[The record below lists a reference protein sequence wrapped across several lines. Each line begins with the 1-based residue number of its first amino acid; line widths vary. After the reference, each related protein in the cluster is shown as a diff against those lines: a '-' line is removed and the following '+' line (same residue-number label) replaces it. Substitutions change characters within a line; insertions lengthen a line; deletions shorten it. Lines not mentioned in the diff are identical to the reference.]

1 MVEGNAG
8 FTTTRRGA
16 LRTGAIGLGGL
27 TGAIALSGSGVAAAA
42 EPAAFDAATAAAVAG
57 VSVGGF
63 FLLLD
68 QIPGDSVDDKH
79 DKWIDA
85 LSFSFGA
92 SNTSSL
98 TGSGWSSSKPSM
110 QQINVVAY
118 QGSQSPL
125 LFLRTLNG
133 KHLASA
139 LFQGISAGETPR
151 KFMEIELKDVLVG
164 SYSASGSGGS
174 SPTESFSLAFG
185 SIRYSIY
192 LQGPAGAAGQEIT
205 TTWNVRTSTGA

>member
-1 MVEGNAG
+1 MVDGNEG

-16 LRTGAIGLGGL
+16 LRTGALGLGGL
-27 TGAIALSGSGVAAAA
+27 TGAIALSGAGGAAAA
-42 EPAAFDAATAAAVAG
+42 EPAAFDAATLAAVAG
-57 VSVGGF
+57 VNVGGL

-79 DKWIDA
+79 SKSIDV
-85 LSFSFGA
+85 LGFSFGA
-92 SNTSSL
+92 SNSSSL
-98 TGSGWSSSKPSM
+98 TGSGWSSSKPSVQQM
-110 QQINVVAY
+110 QFSAF

-133 KHLASA
+133 KHLTSA
-139 LFQGISAGETPR
+139 LLQGVTAGDSPR
-151 KFMEIELKDVLVG
+151 KFLEVDLKDVLVA
-164 SYSASGSGGS
+164 SYVVSGSEGS

-192 LQGPAGAAGQEIT
+192 LQGPDGAPGSEIT
-205 TTWNVRTSTGA
+205 SSWNVRTSTGA

>member
-1 MVEGNAG
+1 MVDGKED

-16 LRTGAIGLGGL
+16 LRTGALGLGGL
-27 TGAIALSGSGVAAAA
+27 TGAIALNGAGVAAAA
-42 EPAAFDAATAAAVAG
+42 EPAAFDAAAMAAVTG
-57 VSVGGF
+57 VDVGGL

-79 DKWIDA
+79 SKWIDTLA
-85 LSFSFGA
+85 FSFGA
-92 SNTSSL
+92 SNSSSL
-98 TGSGWSSSKPSM
+98 TGSGWSSSKPAV
-110 QQINVVAY
+110 QQINFSAY

-139 LFQGISAGETPR
+139 LLQGMTAGDSPR
-151 KFMEIELKDVLVG
+151 KFFEVEMKDVLVASYAVSGTG
-164 SYSASGSGGS
+164 SNS
-174 SPTESFSLAFG
+174 SSESFSLAFG

-192 LQGPAGAAGQEIT
+192 LQGPDGLPGSEIT
-205 TTWNVRTSTGA
+205 SSWNVRTSTGA